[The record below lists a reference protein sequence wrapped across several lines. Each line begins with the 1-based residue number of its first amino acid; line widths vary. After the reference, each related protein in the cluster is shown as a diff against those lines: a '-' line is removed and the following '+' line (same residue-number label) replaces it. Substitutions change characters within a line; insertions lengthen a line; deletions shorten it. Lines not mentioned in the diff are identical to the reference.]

1 MKVITMKIE
10 LCKFAQGDTAVSYDE
25 GKKCYNLIKQCL
37 NNNEKIILTFEG
49 VNYVITA
56 FLNPIIG
63 DLIMENGEKIMK
75 QIEIENANDDIL
87 KKIKIV
93 KDGALLKRADL
104 DE

>member
-1 MKVITMKIE
+1 MKIE
-10 LCKFAQGDTAVSYDE
+10 INNFAQGDTAVSYDE
-25 GKKCYNLIKQCL
+25 GKKCYELIKQSLL
-37 NNNEKIILTFEG
+37 NKEKIFLDFDG

-63 DLIMENGEKIMK
+63 DLIMENGEDIMK
-75 QIEIENANDDIL
+75 QIEIENVNVDIL

-93 KDGALLKRADL
+93 KDGALLKRTDL

>member
-1 MKVITMKIE
+1 MKIE
-10 LCKFAQGDTAVSYDE
+10 INNFAQGDTAVSYDE
-25 GKKCYNLIKQCL
+25 GKKCYELIKQSL
-37 NNNEKIILTFEG
+37 QDKEKIFLDFDG

-63 DLIMENGEKIMK
+63 DLIMENGEDVMK
-75 QIEIENANDDIL
+75 KIEIENANIDIL

-93 KDGALLKRADL
+93 KEGALLKRTDL

>member
-1 MKVITMKIE
+1 MRVIKMKIE
-10 LCKFAQGDTAVSYDE
+10 INNFAQGDTAVSYDE
-25 GKKCYNLIKQCL
+25 GKKCYELIKQSL
-37 NNNEKIILTFEG
+37 QDKEKIFLDFDG

-63 DLIMENGEKIMK
+63 DLIMENGEDVMK
-75 QIEIENANDDIL
+75 KIEIENANIDIL

-93 KDGALLKRADL
+93 KEGALLKRTDL

>member
-1 MKVITMKIE
+1 MKIE
-10 LCKFAQGDTAVSYDE
+10 INKFAQGDTAVSYDE
-25 GKKCYNLIKQCL
+25 GKKCYELIKQSL
-37 NNNEKIILTFEG
+37 LDKEKIFLDFAG

-63 DLIMENGEKIMK
+63 DLIMENGEDVMK
-75 QIEIENANDDIL
+75 KIEIENANTDIL

-93 KDGALLKRADL
+93 KDGALLKRTDL